1 MYSKLDKDISDIKNQ
16 HEQKIEEEEEQNNSE
31 KLFMEGFNSQQL
43 PSQKQNTKRQ
53 SIAF

>member
-1 MYSKLDKDISDIKNQ
+1 MYSKLDKDISNIKNQ
-16 HEQKIEEEEEQNNSE
+16 HEQKIEEEEQNNSE